1 MTNLLG
7 TTTLEDIFIDE
18 DKAQHEG
25 GDDEPPH
32 EGEGSGIHLTGGL
45 VDEVP
50 AGDELFEDP
59 ILVGVDDETGPR
71 DEQPQV
77 VVLQQAVTG
86 VDGPPELC
94 EYEKL
99 RERNIRERDEAMKEA
114 MEGIEEAKQDIRDN
128 DTTGAKRSGDGEEV
142 GGKSRKKKNV
152 QPLVEVRRSGRE
164 RKPVSYVVDEDL
176 DGRSRKRRR
185 PMGGGRTT
193 GVSETPLR
201 SGQRGKTIAKPDL
214 APSLP
219 SSSPHT
225 RHPCKHVGYSE
236 VPDPEADSFIWCST
250 CRKEEYNSCEKN
262 ITYFGDNKEFK
273 LEVGKSSVG
282 GRVMGVGVVNRGE
295 MLPEGVLFGP
305 YTDKFI
311 TAAKYK
317 EMKKAKNEARNS
329 WEIRDTFINKTVPY
343 TDPVTKEQNLA
354 GFQLAGQ
361 NYYRVIMNIPFGKE
375 LLVWYGETY
384 AEEMGIEVGTVGK
397 NTCEEDLTKEAVK

>member
-1 MTNLLG
+1 
-7 TTTLEDIFIDE
+7 
-18 DKAQHEG
+18 
-25 GDDEPPH
+25 
-32 EGEGSGIHLTGGL
+32 
-45 VDEVP
+45 
-50 AGDELFEDP
+50 
-59 ILVGVDDETGPR
+59 
-71 DEQPQV
+71 
-77 VVLQQAVTG
+77 
-86 VDGPPELC
+86 
-94 EYEKL
+94 
-99 RERNIRERDEAMKEA
+99 
-114 MEGIEEAKQDIRDN
+114 
-128 DTTGAKRSGDGEEV
+128 
-142 GGKSRKKKNV
+142 
-152 QPLVEVRRSGRE
+152 
-164 RKPVSYVVDEDL
+164 
-176 DGRSRKRRR
+176 
-185 PMGGGRTT
+185 MGGGRTT

-201 SGQRGKTIAKPDL
+201 SGQRGKTITKPDL
-214 APSLP
+214 VPSLP

-361 NYYRVIMNIPFGKE
+361 NYYRVRVIMNIPFGKE

-384 AEEMGIEVGTVGK
+384 AEEIGIEVGTVGK
-397 NTCEEDLTKEAVK
+397 NTGEEDLTKEAVKCEYCGTEIAGEEKLEEHMGKGVNGKYRCGVKQAKEMVRITEGGERRFVCKVCVKGFKTKQNLSNHSSTHTSTHTKDKAFKCVVEGCTKRYASVGGLLQHKKAVHEGVYYE